1 MADELSIVCR
11 HCGRS
16 VLMHN
21 MTKDKTGINM
31 ICLDCAKKERAA
43 MAPEKT
49 TSIISTMKRR
59 AIDNEPYAPAKRSK
73 AATTEKSE
81 KMIKYLC
88 TNCKYKFSRKA
99 SQSVEKCPYCSK
111 HTIVV
116 DNALG
121 ADKLLK
127 DSMDKRF
134 EGFERW

>member
-11 HCGRS
+11 HCGRH

-31 ICLDCAKKERAA
+31 ICLDCAKKEKST
-43 MAPEKT
+43 MEPEKT
-49 TSIISTMKRR
+49 TSIITAMKKHVENSSFSTSR
-59 AIDNEPYAPAKRSK
+59 AKTKE
-73 AATTEKSE
+73 TTEKSE

-88 TNCKYKFSRKA
+88 PNCKYKFSRKA
-99 SQSVEKCPYCSK
+99 SQEVEKCPYCGK
-111 HTIVV
+111 HTVVV

-121 ADKLLK
+121 ADKLLN

-134 EGFERW
+134 EGW